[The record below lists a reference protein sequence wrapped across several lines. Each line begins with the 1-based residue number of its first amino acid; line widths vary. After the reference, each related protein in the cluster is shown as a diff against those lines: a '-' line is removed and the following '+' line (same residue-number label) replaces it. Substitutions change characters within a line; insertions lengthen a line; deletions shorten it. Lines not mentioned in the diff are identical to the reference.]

1 MKECFQFDDEV
12 LVSIMRR
19 DLHKILNYLIASVW
33 LINGLFCKLLNLVPR
48 HEQIVAEILGEE
60 FSRTFT
66 VLIGLSEIVMAIWIV
81 SGYKSRLNCIVQI
94 TVIAVMNTLEFMLVP
109 DLLLWGKFN
118 ALFAFI
124 LILFIYFNEFQ
135 INKKH

>member
-1 MKECFQFDDEV
+1 M
-12 LVSIMRR
+12 SR
-19 DLHKILNYLIASVW
+19 DLNKILNYLIASVW
-33 LINGLFCKLLNLVPR
+33 LINGLVCKVLNLVPR
-48 HEQIVAEILGEE
+48 HEQIVAEILGID

-81 SGYKSRLNCIVQI
+81 SGYKSRLNSLVQI
-94 TVIAVMNTLEFMLVP
+94 AVIAVMNTLEFILVP

-124 LILFIYFNEFQ
+124 FVALIYFNEFH
-135 INKKH
+135 IKKVN